1 MKQDD
6 TSKKSGTNWERLR
19 TMKDEDI
26 DFSEIPEVTSEMFAR
41 AIARCGLRPPP
52 PKAQLTLQLESD
64 VLNWFTAVFM
74 RVQPRNVRFTAADAQ

>member
-26 DFSEIPEVTSEMFAR
+26 DFSEIPECTPEMFAR
-41 AIARCGLRPPP
+41 AIVRRGLKPPP
-52 PKAQLTLQLESD
+52 AAIKPESMPCCE
-64 VLNWFTAVFM
+64 LIWKPINRKPPTADN
-74 RVQPRNVRFTAADAQ
+74 P